1 MAARPSH
8 QTSDLAERPM
18 DELSGGQRKR
28 VWIAMAAALRDL
40 GERLSDIRPAVVCVL
55 TTIIL

>member
-1 MAARPSH
+1 
-8 QTSDLAERPM
+8 M

-40 GERLSDIRPAVVCVL
+40 GERLRDIKPAAVCLL